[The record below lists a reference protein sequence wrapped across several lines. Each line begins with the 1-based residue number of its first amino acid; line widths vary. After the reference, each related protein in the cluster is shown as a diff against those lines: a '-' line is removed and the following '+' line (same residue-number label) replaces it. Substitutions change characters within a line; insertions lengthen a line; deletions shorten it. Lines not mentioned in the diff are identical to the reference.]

1 MSITEELKTMNYFI
15 RQGIVKL
22 CNYVL
27 LSLTKEIQMY
37 LYKNLIIQIIIFS
50 SLFALLFS
58 CSDPATPN
66 FQRPP
71 VGEDITIT
79 VAEEKDTSVNIIA
92 TDEDGDQLTWSIIG
106 SLQNGSVNQASGNI
120 SADTVEFTYTSKNLL
135 NNANDVFQIDISDQI
150 YSDTIT
156 CTITIQADNDVP
168 IIDQTPSINAV
179 EDYTN
184 AYSIN
189 IAGHDPESSAVRW
202 YVNELPNK
210 GAVDKLEG
218 SITAGIEILYTL
230 KSDSCGKDSLTF
242 FLLDAENNS
251 SDTAV
256 VTITIDSVN
265 DVPVIT
271 GQSGAVS
278 CDEDN
283 ILTLQAGYLYV
294 TDIDNN
300 INDLSVIPGSGANYT
315 VIPVST
321 IRPDTN
327 YSGALTIP
335 VRVSDGK
342 DTSDAFD
349 MSITV
354 NAVNDTPSIEITNFT
369 PNIQFGDSA
378 EIVTEF
384 SDVEE
389 NIGEISIF
397 VNSILTY
404 SGDVTGTNSYAYN
417 WNPLFGPNILR
428 QHAVT
433 AVISD
438 TEGATDTSETVMITI
453 LGSYKSDSLS
463 VRAILD
469 SNGLQD
475 STVES
480 VSGSSGERIDTL
492 EFMGA
497 EYTKISSEI
506 GNLDQLKRFSI
517 ANAGI
522 KRLPPEIAGLKSLEN
537 LQIVYTALEEM
548 PPYIGELVNLKSI
561 NFYSVNIQ
569 TLPAEFGNLDNLTS
583 LSFEYC
589 GLIELPPEIGDLE
602 KIESF
607 NVSFGQLGSVPPEIG
622 QLLTLNRLILSQNT
636 LQSLPNEICNLANL
650 KTLRLGFNNLTDLP
664 ANISQLENVMVNEL
678 DLQQN
683 KLYEQ
688 NPPWKEWADLRDP
701 DWATTQSKK

>member
-1 MSITEELKTMNYFI
+1 
-15 RQGIVKL
+15 
-22 CNYVL
+22 
-27 LSLTKEIQMY
+27 MY
-37 LYKNLIIQIIIFS
+37 SYKNLIIQIVIFS
-50 SLFALLFS
+50 SLFALLIS

-66 FQRPP
+66 FQRSP

-106 SLQNGSVNQASGNI
+106 SLQNGSVNQTSGSI
-120 SADTVEFTYTSKNLL
+120 SANTVEFTYTPKNLL
-135 NNANDVFQIDISDQI
+135 NNANDVFQIDISDQT

-168 IIDQTPSINAV
+168 ITDQTPSIHAV

-218 SITAGIEILYTL
+218 TITAGIEILYTL

-271 GQSGAVS
+271 GQSGMVS

-283 ILTLQAGYLYV
+283 NLTLQVGYLYV

-300 INDLSVIPGSGANYT
+300 ITNLSVIPNNGANYT

-327 YSGALTIP
+327 YNGALTVP

-354 NAVNDTPSIEITNFT
+354 NAVNDTPLIEITNFT

-384 SDVEE
+384 SDVEG

-397 VNSILTY
+397 VNSILAY

-417 WNPLFGPNILR
+417 WHPVFGPNILG

-433 AVISD
+433 AVILD
-438 TEGATDTSETVMITI
+438 TAGATDTSQTVMITI

-469 SNGLQD
+469 SNSLQD

-492 EFMGA
+492 ECMGA
-497 EYTKISSEI
+497 EYTKMPSEI

-522 KRLPPEIAGLKSLEN
+522 KRLPPEIAGLRNLEN
-537 LQIVYTALEEM
+537 LQIVYTSLEEL
-548 PPYIGELVNLKSI
+548 PSEIGELVNLKSI
-561 NFYSVNIQ
+561 NLYSVPIQ
-569 TLPAEFGNLDNLTS
+569 TVPPEFGNLDSLTTIS
-583 LSFEYC
+583 IEYC
-589 GLIELPPEIGDLE
+589 GIIELPPEIGDLE

-650 KTLRLGFNNLTDLP
+650 KTLRLGFNNLPDLP
-664 ANISQLENVMVNEL
+664 EKISLLENVLPGEL

>member
-1 MSITEELKTMNYFI
+1 
-15 RQGIVKL
+15 
-22 CNYVL
+22 
-27 LSLTKEIQMY
+27 MY
-37 LYKNLIIQIIIFS
+37 SYKNLIIQIVIFS
-50 SLFALLFS
+50 SLFALLIS

-79 VAEEKDTSVNIIA
+79 VAEEKDTSVNLIA

-106 SLQNGSVNQASGNI
+106 SLQNGSVNQTSGSI
-120 SADTVEFTYTSKNLL
+120 SADTVEFTYTPKNLL
-135 NNANDVFQIDISDQI
+135 HNANDVFQIEISDHT

-189 IAGHDPESSAVRW
+189 IAGHDPESSAVTW
-202 YVNELPNK
+202 YIDELPNK
-210 GAVDKLEG
+210 GTVDKLEG
-218 SITAGIEILYTL
+218 TITAGIEILYTL

-251 SDTAV
+251 SDTGV
-256 VTITIDSVN
+256 VTVAIDSIN
-265 DVPVIT
+265 DVPVIND
-271 GQSGAVS
+271 QSGTIN

-283 ILTLQAGYLYV
+283 NLTLQVGYLYV

-300 INDLSVIPGSGANYT
+300 INNLSVIPGYGANYI

-321 IRPDTN
+321 IKPDTN
-327 YSGALTIP
+327 YNGALTVP

-369 PNIQFGDSA
+369 PNIPFGDSA

-404 SGDVTGTNSYAYN
+404 SGDVTGTNSYVYN
-417 WNPLFGPNILR
+417 WHPVFGPNILG

-463 VRAILD
+463 VRAVLD

-480 VSGSSGERIDTL
+480 VSSSSGERIDTL
-492 EFMGA
+492 DFMGA
-497 EYTKISSEI
+497 EYTNISSEI

-517 ANAGI
+517 ANSDI
-522 KRLPPEIAGLKSLEN
+522 KRLPPEIAGLSSLEN
-537 LQIVYTALEEM
+537 LQIVYTALEEV
-548 PPYIGELVNLKSI
+548 PPYIGELANLKSI

-607 NVSFGQLGSVPPEIG
+607 NVSFGQLGSVPPAIG
-622 QLLTLNRLILSQNT
+622 RLLTLNRLILSRNT
-636 LQSLPNEICNLANL
+636 LQSLPDEICNLANL
-650 KTLRLGFNNLTDLP
+650 NTLRLGFNNLTDLP

>member
-37 LYKNLIIQIIIFS
+37 LYKNLFIQIVIFS
-50 SLFALLFS
+50 SLFTLLIS

-66 FQRPP
+66 FQQPP
-71 VGEDITIT
+71 VGDDIAIT

-106 SLQNGSVNQASGNI
+106 SLQNGFVNQTSGSI

-135 NNANDVFQIDISDQI
+135 SNASDVFQIDISDQI

-156 CTITIQADNDVP
+156 CTITIQAGNDVP
-168 IIDQTPSINAV
+168 IIDQTPSIHAV

-218 SITAGIEILYTL
+218 TITAGIEILYTL

-369 PNIQFGDSA
+369 PNIPFGDSA

-384 SDVEE
+384 SDVEG
-389 NIGEISIF
+389 NIGQISIF
-397 VNSILTY
+397 VNSTLVY
-404 SGDVTGTNSYAYN
+404 SGDVTGTNSYEYI
-417 WNPLFGPNILR
+417 WNPVFGANILG
-428 QHAVT
+428 QHAVN
-433 AVISD
+433 AIISD
-438 TEGATDTSETVMITI
+438 TEGATDTSQTVMITI
-453 LGSYKSDSLS
+453 SGSYKSDSLS

-469 SNGLQD
+469 SNSLQD

-480 VSGSSGERIDTL
+480 VSGSSGERIDTV

-497 EYTKISSEI
+497 EYTRLIPEI

-522 KRLPPEIAGLKSLEN
+522 EILPPEIAGLRNLEN
-537 LQIVYTALEEM
+537 LQIVYTSLEEL
-548 PPYIGELVNLKSI
+548 PPEIGELVNLKSI
-561 NFYSVNIQ
+561 NLYSVPIQ
-569 TLPAEFGNLDNLTS
+569 TMPPEIDNLDSLTTIS
-583 LSFEYC
+583 IEYC
-589 GLIELPPEIGDLE
+589 GIIELPPEIGNLA

-607 NVSFGQLGSVPPEIG
+607 NISFCQLGEVPPDIG
-622 QLLTLNRLILSQNT
+622 RLLTLNRLILSQNA

-650 KTLRLGFNNLTDLP
+650 TTLRLGFNVLTELP
-664 ANISQLENVMVNEL
+664 DKISLLENVMVNEL

-683 KLYEQ
+683 KLYDL
-688 NPPWKEWADLRDP
+688 NPPWKEWG
-701 DWATTQSKK
+701 